1 MQTSTGHFFILVL
14 DIEGFGIRP
23 DPVQK
28 SLRRAMYE
36 VARAA
41 VADAYLS
48 WDGFL
53 RQDRGDGIIMLFP
66 SGVSPVTL
74 AGDLIRTLD
83 ARLAEL
89 ATVLDALHRMRFRV
103 ALHHGLATKDAE
115 GWSGNAVNTACRL
128 VDAQPL
134 RDTLKAAGE
143 AQLALIVSDTFHRSV
158 IRPGHRS
165 TDGATFAPVTVD
177 VKELVAYRAWIRVPG
192 YPAPPHLP
200 GGEFTYAGALGSPPA
215 DGV

>member
-1 MQTSTGHFFILVL
+1 MQTSTGHFFFLVL
-14 DIEGFGIRP
+14 DIEGFSIRP

-28 SLRRAMYE
+28 TLRRAMYE

-41 VADAYLS
+41 VADARLS

-53 RQDRGDGIIMLFP
+53 RADRGDGIIMLFP

-74 AGDLIRTLD
+74 AGDLIRTLN
-83 ARLAEL
+83 ARLADM
-89 ATVLDALHRMRFRV
+89 AAILDARHRMRFRV
-103 ALHHGLATKDAE
+103 AMHHGLATKDAE

-134 RDTLKAAGE
+134 RDTLKAAAE
-143 AQLALIVSDTFHRSV
+143 AHLALIVSDVFHQAV

-165 TDGATFAPVTVD
+165 TDGATFAPVRVD
-177 VKELVAYRAWIRVPG
+177 VKELIAYRAWIRVPG
-192 YPAPPHLP
+192 YPAPPRLP
-200 GGEFTYAGALGSPPA
+200 SAEFTLAGALGSRPA
-215 DGV
+215 QAV